1 MSFPKTARLL
11 IINKGENNENFYPP
25 HSIEKKNIRFSNLVF
40 LIVFSVF
47 FLPSL
52 IFAHTQEWL
61 MQITSG
67 GKPGY
72 VLLKV
77 YNNLGQQVAK
87 LVDKEQS
94 SGRYEVNFRT
104 ENLASGIY
112 FYKITANG
120 FTAVKKMILMK

>member
-1 MSFPKTARLL
+1 
-11 IINKGENNENFYPP
+11 
-25 HSIEKKNIRFSNLVF
+25 
-40 LIVFSVF
+40 
-47 FLPSL
+47 
-52 IFAHTQEWL
+52 